1 MVLLAL
7 ISANLPILLMTLGSQ
22 FYSTVKE
29 GKKDLSYK
37 QKTLQIFKV
46 CLWVWKLKKKKK
58 QSKNGTRWVSYN
70 TCLGTIVLE
79 SKKKFRLMHFW

>member
-29 GKKDLSYK
+29 GKTDLSYK

-46 CLWVWKLKKKKK
+46 CL
-58 QSKNGTRWVSYN
+58 
-70 TCLGTIVLE
+70 
-79 SKKKFRLMHFW
+79 